1 MLGIAGGGELAVG
14 GGEVDAAV
22 CVAVG
27 DAEVGVPAD
36 VVVVVRPVS
45 VVWLGDDAAVCVVCA
60 APELVWAV
68 CGAPPLVAT
77 LTRLGASA

>member
-1 MLGIAGGGELAVG
+1 MLGLAGGDELAVG
-14 GGEVDAAV
+14 GGEVDAAI

-36 VVVVVRPVS
+36 VVVVRPVS

-60 APELVWAV
+60 ALELVWAV
-68 CGAPPLVAT
+68 CVAPPLVAT

>member
-1 MLGIAGGGELAVG
+1 MLGLAGGGELAVG

-27 DAEVGVPAD
+27 SAEVGAPAD
-36 VVVVVRPVS
+36 VVVVRPVS
-45 VVWLGDDAAVCVVCA
+45 VVWLGADAAVCVVCA
-60 APELVWAV
+60 ALELVWAV
-68 CGAPPLVAT
+68 CVAPPLVAT

>member
-14 GGEVDAAV
+14 DGEVDATV

-27 DAEVGVPAD
+27 GAEVGVPAD
-36 VVVVVRPVS
+36 VVVVRPVS

-60 APELVWAV
+60 ALELVWAV
-68 CGAPPLVAT
+68 CVAPPLVAT

>member
-1 MLGIAGGGELAVG
+1 MLGLAGGGELAVG

-36 VVVVVRPVS
+36 VVDVVVVRPVS
-45 VVWLGDDAAVCVVCA
+45 VVWLGADAAVCVVCA

-68 CGAPPLVAT
+68 CVAPPPVTTFA
-77 LTRLGASA
+77 R